1 MAADYRQATRKDDF
15 GGRMGAGPLATLANN
30 PYQFSS
36 LNYPIDIE
44 NLSHAM
50 LFNINVHDNSNDL
63 SKRETPAE
71 NATGPTAGFQSRRDR
86 NLQNTPSLTRKFTR
100 IKRAISLYMPDTI
113 VVDNRQN
120 FETPS
125 LLEKLGIIGT
135 SLVAGAQSLTESF
148 GQAGNIAMGLTGGA
162 AAAAAA
168 VGAAMRGASVTPN
181 RSLAVSGAA
190 MGLSKF
196 DRGVLTPALRTA
208 TSLFGYALNP
218 VVEVLYVSPL
228 LRAFNFDFIF
238 SPKSAKEAD
247 DVWKIIY
254 EFKRHSA
261 PEFLNN
267 SQSGVGSLVNYI
279 MIPPSQF
286 EITFLRKSQSSSV
299 VNSNPNSSPDGNS
312 NDRVGGARSTGF
324 VENTNLPRL
333 STCVLQDVMVDY
345 TPTGGFVTFDDGM
358 PVQIRMRL
366 SFIETNIITR
376 EMVDEGY

>member
-63 SKRETPAE
+63 NKRETPAE

-135 SLVAGAQSLTESF
+135 SLVAGAQATLNGLPSGASL
-148 GQAGNIAMGLTGGA
+148 
-162 AAAAAA
+162 AAAA
-168 VGAAMRGASVTPN
+168 VAGVGSAA
-181 RSLAVSGAA
+181 AVAA
-190 MGLSKF
+190 RTAFPTIGNATVGLNKF

-208 TSLFGYALNP
+208 AGLFGYALNP

-254 EFKRHSA
+254 EFRRHSA
-261 PEFLNN
+261 PEFFNN
-267 SQSGVGSLVNYI
+267 NQGGVGGFLKNYI
-279 MIPPSQF
+279 IIPPSQF
-286 EITFLRKSQSSSV
+286 EITFLRKSQSSPV
-299 VNSNPNSSPDGNS
+299 VNSNPNSSPDANP
-312 NDRVGGARSTGF
+312 NDRVGGTRGTGF

-333 STCVLQDVMVDY
+333 STCVLSDVMVDY
-345 TPTGGFVTFDDGM
+345 TPTGGFVTFEDGM

>member
-63 SKRETPAE
+63 SNKRETSAE

-125 LLEKLGIIGT
+125 LLEKLGIVGT
-135 SLVAGAQSLTESF
+135 SLVAGTQALT
-148 GQAGNIAMGLTGGA
+148 GPLGAAGDLAIGLTGGA

-168 VGAAMRGASVTPN
+168 VGAAMRGVGGTTN
-181 RSLAVSGAA
+181 GSLAVSGAA

-254 EFKRHSA
+254 EFRRHSA

-267 SQSGVGSLVNYI
+267 NQEGVGGFLKNYI
-279 MIPPSQF
+279 IIPPSQF
-286 EITFLRKSQSSSV
+286 EITFLRKGQSK
-299 VNSNPNSSPDGNS
+299 SNPNPDADPNERINGS
-312 NDRVGGARSTGF
+312 AGTGGGF

-333 STCVLQDVMVDY
+333 STCVLSDVMVDY

>member
-50 LFNINVHDNSNDL
+50 LFNINVHERSNDI
-63 SKRETPAE
+63 SNKASPGEPIVRREDTVSGY
-71 NATGPTAGFQSRRDR
+71 TSRRDE
-86 NLQNTPSLTRKFTR
+86 NLKNTPSLTRKFTR

-125 LLEKLGIIGT
+125 LLEKLGIGGT
-135 SLVAGAQSLTESF
+135 S
-148 GQAGNIAMGLTGGA
+148 IALAFERSISGTGSPSISEPMIQGA
-162 AAAAAA
+162 AAALGLVALGGMAATSPPFRAAA
-168 VGAAMRGASVTPN
+168 AASSR
-181 RSLAVSGAA
+181 
-190 MGLSKF
+190 F

-208 TSLFGYALNP
+208 ASLFGYALNP

-254 EFKRHSA
+254 EFRRHSA
-261 PEFLNN
+261 PEFFNQQTEGRAGYLKNM
-267 SQSGVGSLVNYI
+267 I
-279 MIPPSQF
+279 IIPPSQF
-286 EITFLRKSQSSSV
+286 EITFLRKGQSK
-299 VNSNPNSSPDGNS
+299 SNPNPDANS
-312 NDRVGGARSTGF
+312 NERNNSSAGTGRGF

-333 STCVLQDVMVDY
+333 STCVLSDVMVDY
-345 TPTGGFVTFDDGM
+345 TPTGGFVTFEDGM

>member
-63 SKRETPAE
+63 SNKRETPAE

-135 SLVAGAQSLTESF
+135 SLVAGTQALTESF
-148 GQAGNIAMGLTGGA
+148 GQAGNLAIGLTGGA

-168 VGAAMRGASVTPN
+168 VGAAMERAGVTRN
-181 RSLAVSGAA
+181 RSLTVSGAA

-254 EFKRHSA
+254 EFRRHSA
-261 PEFLNN
+261 PEFFNN
-267 SQSGVGSLVNYI
+267 NQGGVGGFLKNYI

-286 EITFLRKSQSSSV
+286 EITFLRKGQSK
-299 VNSNPNSSPDGNS
+299 SNPNPDADANERINGS
-312 NDRVGGARSTGF
+312 AGTGGGF

-345 TPTGGFVTFDDGM
+345 TPTGGFVTFEDGM

>member
-63 SKRETPAE
+63 NKRETPAE
-71 NATGPTAGFQSRRDR
+71 NATGPNAGFQSRRDR

-135 SLVAGAQSLTESF
+135 SLVAGAQATLNGLPSGASL
-148 GQAGNIAMGLTGGA
+148 
-162 AAAAAA
+162 AAAA
-168 VGAAMRGASVTPN
+168 VAGVGSAA
-181 RSLAVSGAA
+181 AVAA
-190 MGLSKF
+190 RTAFPTIGNATVGLNKF

-208 TSLFGYALNP
+208 AGLFGYALNP

-254 EFKRHSA
+254 EFRRHSA
-261 PEFLNN
+261 PEFFNN
-267 SQSGVGSLVNYI
+267 NQGGVGGFLKNYI

-286 EITFLRKSQSSSV
+286 EITFLRKGQSK
-299 VNSNPNSSPDGNS
+299 SNPNPDADPNERINGS
-312 NDRVGGARSTGF
+312 AGTDGGF

-345 TPTGGFVTFDDGM
+345 TPTGGFVTFEDGM

>member
-15 GGRMGAGPLATLANN
+15 GGRMGAGPLATLVNN

-63 SKRETPAE
+63 NKRETPAE
-71 NATGPTAGFQSRRDR
+71 NATGQTAGFQSRRDR

-125 LLEKLGIIGT
+125 LLEKLGIVGT
-135 SLVAGAQSLTESF
+135 SLVAGTQALTESF
-148 GQAGNIAMGLTGGA
+148 GQAGNLAIGLTGGA

-168 VGAAMRGASVTPN
+168 VGAAMERAGVTRN
-181 RSLAVSGAA
+181 RSLTVSGAA

-286 EITFLRKSQSSSV
+286 EITFLRKGQSK
-299 VNSNPNSSPDGNS
+299 SNPNPDADPNERINGS
-312 NDRVGGARSTGF
+312 AGTGGGF

>member
-71 NATGPTAGFQSRRDR
+71 NATGPNAGFQSRRDR

-135 SLVAGAQSLTESF
+135 SLVTGTQALTGSLGAAGDLA
-148 GQAGNIAMGLTGGA
+148 IGLTGGA

-168 VGAAMRGASVTPN
+168 VGDATRAVARQRGIDPNLAARIG
-181 RSLAVSGAA
+181 SGT

-254 EFKRHSA
+254 EFRRHSA

-286 EITFLRKSQSSSV
+286 EITFLRKGQSNPNPNPD
-299 VNSNPNSSPDGNS
+299 VNSNERINGSAGT
-312 NDRVGGARSTGF
+312 GGGF

-333 STCVLQDVMVDY
+333 STCVLSDVMVDY

>member
-50 LFNINVHDNSNDL
+50 LFNINVHENSNDL
-63 SKRETPAE
+63 SNQAGPGEPAATREQTVSGY
-71 NATGPTAGFQSRRDR
+71 TSRRDE
-86 NLQNTPSLTRKFTR
+86 NLKNTPKLTRKFTR

-135 SLVAGAQSLTESF
+135 SLVAGAQATLSGMPS
-148 GQAGNIAMGLTGGA
+148 GAAGA
-162 AAAAAA
+162 AAAAAG
-168 VGAAMRGASVTPN
+168 VGAA
-181 RSLAVSGAA
+181 AA
-190 MGLSKF
+190 QAARVAFPTLSNATVGLNKF

-208 TSLFGYALNP
+208 AGLFGYALNP

-254 EFKRHSA
+254 EFRRHSA
-261 PEFLNN
+261 PEFFNN
-267 SQSGVGSLVNYI
+267 TVTGISVVQNYI

-286 EITFLRKSQSSSV
+286 EITFLRKSESSSTT
-299 VNSNPNSSPDGNS
+299 NPSSSPDGNP
-312 NDRVGGARSTGF
+312 NDKVGGSNGSRGTGF

-333 STCVLQDVMVDY
+333 STCVLNDVMVDY
-345 TPTGGFVTFDDGM
+345 TPTGGFVTFEDGM